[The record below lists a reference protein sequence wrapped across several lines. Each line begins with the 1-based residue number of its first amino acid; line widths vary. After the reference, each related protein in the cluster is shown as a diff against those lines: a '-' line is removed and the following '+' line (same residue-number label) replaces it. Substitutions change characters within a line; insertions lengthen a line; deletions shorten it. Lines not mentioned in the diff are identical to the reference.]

1 MSEARSRM
9 AYGRAAVNFDV
20 NESDF
25 LVLLDDRVD
34 TFESM
39 AYRFPSSTD
48 FEDYLKKTVR
58 NKGAYRDSSGAIQVY
73 TKAQGTPWDVFKSAE
88 DTGCLRKL
96 WSLAH
101 QVSKKELET
110 LASPGE
116 ETRQKVTLT
125 MSQEWEERAISEGM
139 PIALSDRERPGLIC
153 LGKVQAA
160 YMTGGSFEYLNF
172 ECYMDAETEG
182 RLKRAGRLPKDKQ
195 ELVYSNDR
203 ITVKSKTDEM
213 PKMEIIDAADMR
225 EILEIRARA
234 FHMAKVC
241 DFETCRQ
248 LTERYLSKL
257 RATQV
262 EGMRGPTINEVRR
275 TDREIF
281 QTILVWVAKGQGSV
295 SAGIRHYLDNP
306 AEALWKLLDSSGY
319 DARPRRR
326 EAVLEPGQRLAQP
339 CGALQHPSGNPG

>member
-213 PKMEIIDAADMR
+213 PKMEIIDATDMR

-275 TDREIF
+275 
-281 QTILVWVAKGQGSV
+281 S
-295 SAGIRHYLDNP
+295 
-306 AEALWKLLDSSGY
+306 
-319 DARPRRR
+319 
-326 EAVLEPGQRLAQP
+326 
-339 CGALQHPSGNPG
+339 HPSLGCKGTRFGVGRYQALPRQSCRGAGNCLTLKWLRCQTKASRSSPWAGPKTRATLRRPPTSLRQSRLRAQLEA